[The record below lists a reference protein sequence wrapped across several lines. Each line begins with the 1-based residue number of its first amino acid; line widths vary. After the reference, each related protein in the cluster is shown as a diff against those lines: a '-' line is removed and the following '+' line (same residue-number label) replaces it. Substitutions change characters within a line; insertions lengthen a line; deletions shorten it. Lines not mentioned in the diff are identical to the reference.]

1 MDIEGRLE
9 RVEKRLRIY
18 QGITAAVII
27 LLGAVFIREA
37 APGAQAGSEPQAI
50 PEKIQARAFEVV
62 NPDGVI
68 VARLSSGIFNS
79 GDLVLNG
86 YSKPFSLIRSV
97 QIYGAGI
104 AFHSKIIDPSV
115 DMSQILVTIG
125 ADDRGGLF
133 AIYNNEEKLSVG
145 VSATAS
151 GDGEIT
157 IADRNGRPLV
167 RIGADGR
174 TLESGAERPAGRLSI
189 YDSQGRAAVTLRA
202 NAQGSGIVELSE

>member
-1 MDIEGRLE
+1 MDIERRLE
-9 RVEKRLRIY
+9 RVERRLRIF

-27 LLGAVFIREA
+27 LLGAVIIREA

-68 VARLSSGIFNS
+68 VARLSGGIFDS

-145 VSATAS
+145 ASATAG
-151 GDGEIT
+151 GDGEIM
-157 IADRNGRPLV
+157 IADRSGRPLV
-167 RIGADGR
+167 RIGADGEIS
-174 TLESGAERPAGRLSI
+174 ESAAERPAGRLNI
-189 YDSQGRAAVTLRA
+189 YDSERRAAVTLRA
-202 NAQGSGIVELSE
+202 NTKGKGILELSE

>member
-1 MDIEGRLE
+1 MNIEGRLE

-18 QGITAAVII
+18 QGITAALIVLLVGVI
-27 LLGAVFIREA
+27 IREA
-37 APGAQAGSEPQAI
+37 APGAQAASEPQPI

-68 VARLSSGIFNS
+68 VARLGAGIFNS

-86 YSKPFSLIRSV
+86 FSKPFSLIRSV

-133 AIYNNEEKLSVG
+133 AIYNNEEKLSVAAN
-145 VSATAS
+145 ATAS

-157 IADRNGRPLV
+157 IADRTGRPLV
-167 RIGADGR
+167 QIGAGGQ
-174 TLESGAERPAGRLSI
+174 TLKSSAERPTGRLSI
-189 YDSQGRAAVTLRA
+189 YDSERRAAVTLRA
-202 NAQGSGIVELSE
+202 NTKGKGIVELSE

>member
-1 MDIEGRLE
+1 MNIEGRLE

-18 QGITAAVII
+18 QGFIAALII
-27 LLGAVFIREA
+27 FLGAVIIREA
-37 APGAQAGSEPQAI
+37 APGARAGSDLQAI
-50 PEKIQARAFEVV
+50 PDKIRARAFEVV
-62 NPDGVI
+62 NAEGVI
-68 VARLSSGIFNS
+68 VARLSGGIFNS

-86 YSKPFSLIRSV
+86 YSKPFSVIRSV

-133 AIYNNEEKLSVG
+133 AIYNDEEKLSVG
-145 VSATAS
+145 INATVG

-167 RIGADGR
+167 RIGADS
-174 TLESGAERPAGRLSI
+174 EISGTGAGRPTGRVSVF
-189 YDSQGRAAVTLRA
+189 DSKRQAAVTLRA
-202 NAQGSGIVELSE
+202 NSQGKGFVEISE

>member
-1 MDIEGRLE
+1 MNIEGRLE
-9 RVEKRLRIY
+9 RVEKRLRIF
-18 QGITAAVII
+18 QGITAAVIV
-27 LLGAVFIREA
+27 LLGAVIIREA
-37 APGAQAGSEPQAI
+37 VPGARAGSEPQAI
-50 PEKIQARAFEVV
+50 PEKIRARAFEVV

-68 VARLSSGIFNS
+68 VARLGGGIFNS
-79 GDLVLNG
+79 GDLVING
-86 YSKPFSLIRSV
+86 YSKPFSVIRSV

-133 AIYNNEEKLSVG
+133 AIYNDEEKLSVG
-145 VSATAS
+145 ANATAS

-167 RIGADGR
+167 RIGADGQI
-174 TLESGAERPAGRLSI
+174 LESSAGPPTGRLKVYNSE
-189 YDSQGRAAVTLRA
+189 GRAAVTLRA
-202 NAQGSGIVELSE
+202 NARGSGIVELSE